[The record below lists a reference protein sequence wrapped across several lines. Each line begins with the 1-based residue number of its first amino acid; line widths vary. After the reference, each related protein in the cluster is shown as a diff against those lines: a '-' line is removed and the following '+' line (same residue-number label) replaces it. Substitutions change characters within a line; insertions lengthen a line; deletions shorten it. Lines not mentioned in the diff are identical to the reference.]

1 MITLLLGE
9 NSFEID
15 SALNAIIDGFDG
27 KVERIKADDLQI
39 SQLPDILMG
48 ISLFATKRLVVIRG
62 LSENKTIWPVLGDW
76 LSKVSDDIHLILIET
91 KIDKRSATYKALK
104 SAVDVREFLP
114 WPDRDIFKAEK
125 WTVDQAKNMGVAL
138 DNKLAQFLVRR
149 VGADEW
155 QLFHALEKL
164 ALVDSISEEVIK
176 DIVEP
181 NLTENVFELFDTAIK
196 GDLRLLKDM
205 LRILEQTED
214 IYRLSALLYSQ
225 AFQLAAIAAA
235 DKDDDVAKDFGIHP
249 FVVSKL
255 ESVAKR
261 VGKTGVAK
269 IVKIFAQA
277 DEDTKISKADPWIL
291 LERALMK
298 IANL

>member
-1 MITLLLGE
+1 MLLGE
-9 NSFEID
+9 NSFEIEQ
-15 SALNAIIDGFDG
+15 ALGSIIDSFDG
-27 KVERIKADDLQI
+27 NVERIKANDLQL

-48 ISLFATKRLVVIRG
+48 VSLFATKRLIVIRD

-76 LSKVSDDIHLILIET
+76 LSKVSDDIHLVLIET

-104 SAVDVREFLP
+104 ATVDIREFLP
-114 WPDRDIFKAEK
+114 WTDRDIFKAEK
-125 WTVDQAKNMGVAL
+125 WTAEQAKNMGIVL

-155 QLFHALEKL
+155 QLYHALEKL
-164 ALVDSISEEVIK
+164 VLVDSISEDIIK
-176 DIVEP
+176 DLVEP

-196 GDLRLLKDM
+196 GDLRSLKDK
-205 LRILEQTED
+205 LNILKQTED
-214 IYRLSALLYSQ
+214 VYRLSSLLYSQ

-235 DKDDDVAKDFGIHP
+235 EKGDNVAKDFGIHP

-255 ESVAKR
+255 ESVAKK
-261 VGKTGVAK
+261 VGKSGVAK

>member
-9 NSFEID
+9 NSFEIEI
-15 SALNAIIDGFDG
+15 ALNSIIDEFDG
-27 KVERIKADDLQI
+27 PVERIKASDLQL

-48 ISLFATKRLVVIRG
+48 VSLFATKRLIILRG
-62 LSENKTIWPVLGDW
+62 LSENKIIWPVLGDW
-76 LSKVSDDIHLILIET
+76 LPRISDDIQLVLVET
-91 KIDKRSATYKALK
+91 KIDKRSVTYKALK
-104 SAVDVREFLP
+104 NAVEIREFLP
-114 WPDRDIFKAEK
+114 WSDRDIFKAEK
-125 WTVDQAKNMGVAL
+125 WTVEQAKNMGLVL

-149 VGADEW
+149 VGADQW
-155 QLFHALEKL
+155 QIFHALEKL
-164 ALVDSISEEVIK
+164 ALVDVISEEVIK
-176 DIVEP
+176 NVIEP

-196 GDLRLLKDM
+196 GDLHSLKDK
-205 LRILEQTED
+205 LRILQQTED
-214 IYRLSALLYSQ
+214 VYRLSALLYSQ

-235 DKDDDVAKDFGIHP
+235 DKGDNVAKDFGIHP

-255 ESVAKR
+255 ESVAKV
-261 VGKTGVAK
+261 VGKSGVAK

-277 DEDTKISKADPWIL
+277 DEDTKTSKADPWIL